1 MNGLLPSYIPDYCLT
16 PEKPNHHWL
25 ALIVNAFKK
34 VMVYI
39 FFVYFIFFKVMQR
52 DAEGGVEGCIKLL
65 AKLSLFDF

>member
-34 VMVYI
+34 VMMYSYFLYI
-39 FFVYFIFFKVMQR
+39 LKSVENGDV
-52 DAEGGVEGCIKLL
+52 GV
-65 AKLSLFDF
+65 